1 LPGADPRAPDPG
13 RRGPH
18 VQGDPRAPNPDL
30 ANPHGAGPPASGRPT
45 WSLDALSPRARV
57 GAPGQGSIAGWTL
70 ALVRAASPNPHGDT
84 RAAAAVAEAIIRSAV
99 PGAETVLLAGPDGVT
114 NLVARLRGAGPGQ
127 RVVFNGHLDT
137 YPVGDPAGWTADPA
151 GELRDSRIYGR
162 GSADMKGGIAASIA
176 ALAALAVQR
185 AHWRG
190 EAVLTL
196 AGDEESMGPAGTKWL
211 MDTIPHA
218 TGDAAIIG
226 DAGSPQ
232 VLRFGEKGFLWVEIE
247 ARGRAAHGAHVHLG
261 DNAVERLLAALARVQ
276 ALRDLPVAASDAVR
290 DAIAASRAI
299 SELLAGAGEG
309 DVLGQVTVNI
319 GRIEGG
325 TSTNLV
331 PDLARAGLDIRLPVG
346 VTAADAVAALAQAL
360 DLPGVSHRVLRQ
372 FEPNHTDPGA
382 PLVRICAAAA
392 REVTGGDVAVN
403 MRVGGSDAR
412 WFRMAGVPT
421 VVYGPTPHGMGGP
434 DEWVDLAELDLVAR
448 VHALTAF
455 DLLQGAAP

>member
-1 LPGADPRAPDPG
+1 LPGADPRG
-13 RRGPH
+13 
-18 VQGDPRAPNPDL
+18 
-30 ANPHGAGPPASGRPT
+30 
-45 WSLDALSPRARV
+45 RV
-57 GAPGQGSIAGWTL
+57 GAPGQGDLAGWTL
-70 ALVRAASPNPHGDT
+70 ALVRAASPNPPGSTQSTADV
-84 RAAAAVAEAIIRSAV
+84 AATIIRSHLRD
-99 PGAETVLLAGPDGVT
+99 AEVTLHAGPDGVT
-114 NLVARLRGAGPGQ
+114 NLVARIHGAGPGR

-151 GELRDSRIYGR
+151 GEMRDGRIYGR

-176 ALAALAVQR
+176 ALAALAAQR

-211 MDTIPHA
+211 MDQVPHA

-226 DAGSPQ
+226 DTGSPQ
-232 VLRFGEKGFLWVEIE
+232 VLRFGEKGFLWIEVE

-261 DNAVERLLAALARVQ
+261 DNAVERLMAALAGVQ
-276 ALRDLPVAASDAVR
+276 ALRGLPVAAPVAVR

-299 SELLAGAGEG
+299 SEPLAGAGEG

-331 PDLARAGLDIRLPVG
+331 PDLARADLDVRLPVG
-346 VTAADAVAALAQAL
+346 VTAGDAAVALARAL
-360 DLPGVSHRVLRQ
+360 DLPGISHRIVRW
-372 FEPNHTDPGA
+372 FEPNRTDPGA
-382 PLVRICAAAA
+382 LLVRTCAAAA
-392 REVTGGDVAVN
+392 REVTGREVAVN
-403 MRVGGSDAR
+403 MRVGASDAR
-412 WFRMAGVPT
+412 WFRMAGIPT

-434 DEWVDLAELDLVAR
+434 DEWVDVAELDQVAR

-455 DLLQGAAP
+455 DLLQGEAQ